1 MSGDTAGGRVTGF
14 VLLRVRA
21 HRLLLTAALLT
32 VLLTTAV
39 LATLTAYSG
48 AIGDAALRHSL
59 LDTSAGGAT
68 TARDAGKAGGTGEAD
83 AQSAAA
89 TTLVVK
95 ADVPA
100 AEREAADR
108 AVRDGAERTFDGL
121 PVTLRTLTRSGPYAL
136 PRSLQEPA
144 ARSKDP
150 DLTHFAALDPSQVRT
165 VEGRAPR
172 APGDLA
178 DDREIEVALPETAAR
193 RLAVEPGTR
202 LTLTDRFD
210 GPKVRVLVTGLY
222 RPVRVTSPYW
232 QLDDLHGRGVVTL
245 DFTTYGPLLADPS
258 VLTATGDGRLVSSGP
273 TAWQASADF
282 SALTTGRIGA
292 LREAA
297 TTGPRSLSKSP
308 ALHGTTAVTTSLPE
322 ELERVERSLL
332 VSRSTLLIVALQLA
346 LLAGYALLLVAR
358 LLSVER
364 AGETRLLRARGA
376 SRGRVAALAALE
388 ASLLALPAVVCA
400 PLLAG
405 PLTRLLAGQGAL
417 ARIGLRLDT
426 SAAAGAVWATAAAV
440 ALGCALAVT
449 VPALTAR
456 EESAEGGRAR
466 SLPAPV
472 RAGADVGL
480 LVVAAVAY
488 WQLSRQTSGA
498 VTSTGPGGSAATP
511 TDTLG
516 IDPLLVAAP
525 ALALL
530 AGTVLTLRLMPP
542 VARLAERRAAGG
554 RGLPTALAG
563 WQFSRRPM
571 RGAGPVLLLVLAV
584 AMGMLAIGQGASW
597 NRSQD
602 DQADFLAGTSVRV
615 LAGGADGLSRAGLY
629 ADLDGVRGAAP
640 AMRTSLALSGNRTAA
655 VLALDTEGAGANSGE
670 ASDGRSGKGSG
681 GGSDKGSEGG
691 PDKGSEGGS
700 GIGSGT
706 GSSGGS
712 GSGGAAGLLLRGDL
726 ADKSAGRLLAGLGPG
741 RAGSAG
747 VTLPKDSTRLELELR
762 IRASAQSPDAAD
774 ANASAYRSRMTAE
787 VTVTLEDRY
796 GTPYRMSAGDLPA
809 DGKAHRLTV
818 RLARAEQAPSDRA
831 AEPLS
836 LTGAQLDMSQPTGRA
851 EEHRLSVEQ
860 LTATTADGT
869 RRPLPAPPSWQVT
882 STNNQTSADPKA
894 GNTPTAPDV
903 ESERPLTVA
912 YGTGYIPKETPWE
925 TSSVTIRLL
934 AERPAAPEV
943 EAVATDDFLKASGA
957 REGERL
963 DVPFGGSAVPVRIVE
978 SVRALPT
985 TEGAQ
990 GTPGSDA
997 AQSSGGALLVDLRSV
1012 NRVLEERYGESVA
1025 PTEWW
1030 LRTEPGAQ
1038 ARVAAQLRERPDV
1051 EPSQVVVRDEIA
1063 ERLRDDPFG
1072 AGPEAA
1078 FAAASVVA
1086 AALAAV
1092 GFAVSTA
1099 GSLRERGAEFALLRA
1114 LGAPRRQLARLVAAE
1129 QGVLVA
1135 LALVV
1140 GVALGAVLTR
1150 AVIPLIVLTSRA
1162 TRPVPEVLV
1171 ELPLAR
1177 VALLL
1182 AGLVVAPLIVTGV
1195 LVLRRGD
1202 SASSLRSLRSLHEQ
1216 GGE

>member
-1 MSGDTAGGRVTGF
+1 M
-14 VLLRVRA
+14 RA

-59 LDTSAGGAT
+59 LDTSAT
-68 TARDAGKAGGTGEAD
+68 TTSQTDQADRADQEGEASG
-83 AQSAAA
+83 ASGAVTQSAAA
-89 TTLVVK
+89 TTLIVK

-108 AVRDGAERTFDGL
+108 AVRDGAGRTFDGL
-121 PVTLRTLTRSGPYAL
+121 PVTVRTLTRSGPYAL

-172 APGDLA
+172 APGDRA
-178 DDREIEVALPETAAR
+178 DGREIEVALPETAAR

-202 LTLTDRFD
+202 LTLVDRFD
-210 GPKVRVLVTGLY
+210 GPKVRILVTGLY

-232 QLDDLHGRGVVTL
+232 QLDDLHGRGVSKV
-245 DFTTYGPLLADPS
+245 DFTTYGPLLTDPS
-258 VLTATGDGRLVSSGP
+258 VLAATGSGRPVSAGP
-273 TAWQASADF
+273 TAWLASADF

-292 LREAA
+292 LRETA
-297 TTGPRSLSKSP
+297 TAGPRALLKSP

-388 ASLLALPAVVCA
+388 ASLLALPAAVCA

-417 ARIGLRLDT
+417 SRIGLRLDT
-426 SAAAGAVWATAAAV
+426 SATAGAVWTTAAAV

-456 EESAEGGRAR
+456 EETAEGGRAR

-472 RAGADVGL
+472 RAGADIGL

-498 VTSTGPGGSAATP
+498 VGSTGPGRSEAAP

-554 RGLPTALAG
+554 RGLPAALAG

-615 LAGGADGLSRAGLY
+615 LSGGEDGLSRAGLY

-640 AMRTSLALSGNRTAA
+640 AMRTSLPLSGNRTAA
-655 VLALDTEGAGANSGE
+655 VLALDTEGAGADSGDG
-670 ASDGRSGKGSG
+670 SGGRSGDGSG
-681 GGSDKGSEGG
+681 GR
-691 PDKGSEGGS
+691 S
-700 GIGSGT
+700 GD
-706 GSSGGS
+706 GGS
-712 GSGGAAGLLLRGDL
+712 GSGDAAAMLLRGDL
-726 ADKSAGRLLAGLGPG
+726 ADRPAGPLLAGLGPG
-741 RAGSAG
+741 RAGSTG

-762 IRASAQSPDAAD
+762 IRAGAQPSAPGSA
-774 ANASAYRSRMTAE
+774 AYRSKMSAE

-818 RLARAEQAPSDRA
+818 QLAQAEQAPSDRA

-836 LTGAQLDMSQPTGRA
+836 LTGAQLDLSQPTGRA

-860 LTATTADGT
+860 LTATTSDGT
-869 RRPLPAPPSWQVT
+869 RRTLAAPPSWQVT
-882 STNNQTSADPKA
+882 SENNQTTADPKA
-894 GNTPTAPDV
+894 GNTPTSPDV
-903 ESERPLTVA
+903 TSERPLTVT
-912 YGTGYIPKETPWE
+912 YGTGYIPRETPWE
-925 TSSVTIRLL
+925 TSSVTIRLQ

-943 EAVATDDFLKASGA
+943 EAVATDAFLKAAGA

-985 TEGAQ
+985 TEGTEGS
-990 GTPGSDA
+990 GTA
-997 AQSSGGALLVDLRSV
+997 RSSGGALLVDLRSV

-1030 LRTEPGAQ
+1030 LRTEPGAE
-1038 ARVAAQLRERPDV
+1038 ARVAAELRERPDV

-1099 GSLRERGAEFALLRA
+1099 GSLRERSAEFALLRA

-1177 VALLL
+1177 VAFLL

-1195 LVLRRGD
+1195 LALRRGD
-1202 SASSLRSLRSLHEQ
+1202 SASSLRSLRVLHEQ